1 MIPPILRGVMIPLM
15 RRADSDNVND
25 DEYEYI
31 MSESVRVIWLFA
43 LNMSKQRERCFPQGI
58 AAKGECYRLLRQ
70 FFIPSATLKGHDS
83 VLR

>member
-25 DEYEYI
+25 NEYK

-43 LNMSKQRERCFPQGI
+43 LNISKQRERCFPQGI

-70 FFIPSATLKGHDS
+70 FFIPSVALKITI
-83 VLR
+83 RF